1 MGWTSPPPRTLRFH
15 HPNPAPTTTNR
26 YITFP
31 SPSRV
36 DPNVVVERT
45 MEGEL
50 DQETR
55 ALPGKQQLAKFLP
68 SVTENGS
75 FLFSSYST

>member
-1 MGWTSPPPRTLRFH
+1 
-15 HPNPAPTTTNR
+15 
-26 YITFP
+26 
-31 SPSRV
+31 
-36 DPNVVVERT
+36 

-68 SVTENGS
+68 SITENGS